1 MSSNEL
7 IISDEFKTLAGT
19 IPYGDVLSENIFKIV
34 SAHVKYDFMGIF
46 FNTSNVWEKNIF
58 NLSLPNNNISL
69 ALTDEIRD
77 KFFDEMEHD
86 KRILEIQCNLVN
98 GDLAENSDLTLDS
111 FKTKLVKTFQYGN
124 KFSGGFCL
132 GRADELTD
140 DEIKTLERLAK
151 ELEFIFNIKYLF
163 DEQAKY
169 SVTDPM
175 TGLFNRKEFDV
186 TFEQEFYK
194 ARRYIYNFSV
204 VVLDIDDLSGINEKY
219 GREFGDFVIAELASL
234 LKQVFRKTDP
244 LYRFDSKQV
253 MILLPFTPITK
264 AIIPIERLRQTIA
277 EHPFEK
283 GDIKTNVTVSVGI
296 SANYSKFT
304 EPEQLLDGVCT
315 AVRRAKEHGYNKVD
329 IFE

>member
-1 MSSNEL
+1 MSEKEL
-7 IISDEFKTLAGT
+7 LISDEFKTLAGN
-19 IPYGDVLSENIFKIV
+19 IPYGDILSENIFKIV
-34 SAHVKYDFMGIF
+34 SEHVKYDFMGIF

-58 NLSLPNNNISL
+58 NFSLPNNNISIP
-69 ALTDEIRD
+69 LTEVIRD
-77 KFFDEMEHD
+77 KFFDEMESE
-86 KRILEIQCNLVN
+86 KRVLEIQCNLVN
-98 GDLAENSDLTLDS
+98 GDVVETTDLTIDS
-111 FKTKLVKTFQYGN
+111 FNTKLIKTFKYGN

-132 GRADELTD
+132 GRIDDLSD
-140 DEIKTLERLAK
+140 DEIKTLERIAK
-151 ELEFIFNIKYLF
+151 ELEFIFNIKYLY

-175 TGLFNRKEFDV
+175 TGLFNRQEFDV

-204 VVLDIDDLSGINEKY
+204 VILDIDDLSGINEKY

-234 LKQVFRKTDP
+234 LKQVFRKTNP

-264 AIIPIERLRQTIA
+264 AIIPIERLRHSISQHI
-277 EHPFEK
+277 FEK

-315 AVRRAKEHGYNKVD
+315 AVRRAKENGYNKVD